1 MRTTSYLV
9 KKNWKKFENRFRTLS
24 KKGKILV
31 LVAPSGGGKTT
42 MARRILDDFDQIRF
56 SVSATTRAP
65 RKGEKDG
72 VNYHYISK
80 EEFKEKIDNG
90 DFLEWEEVYD
100 GTLYG
105 TLRKNVEK
113 ELEKG
118 YFILLDIDVLGAL
131 NVKKIFEKD
140 ALAIFLQPPSIEI
153 LKERLQKRATD
164 AQQDIQTRL
173 ERAKKEMAYAN
184 RFDHIIINDDLETAY
199 SQIKKLVTNFI
210 KQ

>member
-1 MRTTSYLV
+1 M
-9 KKNWKKFENRFRTLS
+9 S

-31 LVAPSGGGKTT
+31 FVAPSGGGKTT
-42 MARRILDDFDQIRF
+42 MARRILDDFDEIRF

-65 RKGEKDG
+65 RQGEKDG

-80 EEFKEKIDNG
+80 EQFKEKIDNG

-105 TLRKNVEK
+105 TLRENVEK

-140 ALAIFLQPPSIEI
+140 ALAIFIQPPSIEI

-184 RFDHIIINDDLETAY
+184 RFDHIIINDDLEKAY
-199 SQIKKLVTNFI
+199 SQIKELVTNFI
-210 KQ
+210 KQI